1 MENKVVLDFS
11 KCDYSDAAPY
21 DEQSLIHRS
30 KMRQIMRMWDQLYDN
45 AIEVGENTDFHRF
58 HSTISVFA
66 SRGAGKTTFLLSF
79 LDRIKRDK
87 GKDILCLSPIDPSL
101 IETKQHPFINI
112 LAAIQECV
120 ENALNE
126 NYYSV
131 RDKRFEEQKKH
142 ADCYNDLLKALPF
155 IDGIGKDNVYDGWDD
170 EEFISIQG
178 MNKAKA
184 FNNLEERF
192 HIYIRE
198 TLKLLDKKCIVI
210 PFDDIDTDFKKGF
223 GILEVLRKYITSGQ
237 IITILTGD
245 LELYSKLVRKANWKC
260 FDDDFLKKEMEY
272 AGHRKEEFAEMIDQL
287 ENNI

>member
-112 LAAIQECV
+112 LAAIYNPQIQISAES
-120 ENALNE
+120 ETKRSIFRE
-126 NYYSV
+126 K
-131 RDKRFEEQKKH
+131 DKTKR
-142 ADCYNDLLKALPF
+142 
-155 IDGIGKDNVYDGWDD
+155 
-170 EEFISIQG
+170 S
-178 MNKAKA
+178 
-184 FNNLEERF
+184 
-192 HIYIRE
+192 
-198 TLKLLDKKCIVI
+198 
-210 PFDDIDTDFKKGF
+210 
-223 GILEVLRKYITSGQ
+223 
-237 IITILTGD
+237 
-245 LELYSKLVRKANWKC
+245 
-260 FDDDFLKKEMEY
+260 KKESAQHSKSRNKSFVMTSVS
-272 AGHRKEEFAEMIDQL
+272 AL
-287 ENNI
+287 

>member
-87 GKDILCLSPIDPSL
+87 GKDILCLSPIDPTL

-131 RDKRFEEQKKH
+131 RVKRLEEQKKH
-142 ADCYNDLLKALPF
+142 ADCYND
-155 IDGIGKDNVYDGWDD
+155 
-170 EEFISIQG
+170 
-178 MNKAKA
+178 
-184 FNNLEERF
+184 
-192 HIYIRE
+192 
-198 TLKLLDKKCIVI
+198 C
-210 PFDDIDTDFKKGF
+210 
-223 GILEVLRKYITSGQ
+223 
-237 IITILTGD
+237 
-245 LELYSKLVRKANWKC
+245 
-260 FDDDFLKKEMEY
+260 
-272 AGHRKEEFAEMIDQL
+272 
-287 ENNI
+287 

>member
-155 IDGIGKDNVYDGWDD
+155 IDGIGKDNVYDGWDVKNS
-170 EEFISIQG
+170 F
-178 MNKAKA
+178 
-184 FNNLEERF
+184 
-192 HIYIRE
+192 
-198 TLKLLDKKCIVI
+198 
-210 PFDDIDTDFKKGF
+210 
-223 GILEVLRKYITSGQ
+223 
-237 IITILTGD
+237 
-245 LELYSKLVRKANWKC
+245 LYRV
-260 FDDDFLKKEMEY
+260 
-272 AGHRKEEFAEMIDQL
+272 
-287 ENNI
+287 